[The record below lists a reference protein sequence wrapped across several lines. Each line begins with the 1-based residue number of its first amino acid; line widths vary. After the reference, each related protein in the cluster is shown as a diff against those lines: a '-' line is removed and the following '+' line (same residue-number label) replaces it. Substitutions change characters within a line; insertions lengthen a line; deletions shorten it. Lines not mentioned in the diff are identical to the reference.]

1 MKIGLVCPYNIT
13 LGGGVQEAVRAIQAE
28 LILRGHDVKIIT
40 PEPRSLTEEH
50 ALKDTIFLGT
60 AADFK
65 SPLHTTA
72 QISATIDPLEIDR
85 MLAREKFDIL
95 HFHEPWV
102 PMLSRQIL
110 SRSKSVNIATFHAK
124 LPENVMSRT
133 ITKVVTPY
141 TRSVL
146 KYLHELTAVSD
157 AAAEY
162 VRELTDRPVDIIPN
176 GIDLDYF
183 KASSKDKKLGEPAL
197 SGKTILYIGR
207 LERRKG
213 VKYLLKAFQVLQE
226 TQEDVSL
233 LLAGNGPDREKL
245 EQMVEELGLRNVT
258 FLGFVSEQEKLR
270 LLHTADLF
278 CAPAIYGESF
288 GIVLLEALASG
299 LVTVAANNPGYS
311 SVMQGLGALSLVN
324 PQDTVEFARRLDLL
338 LREESL
344 RTMWRNWA
352 KAYVKQYSYKRVVDQ
367 YEAIYKQAYAA
378 HAPRK
383 RRFPRVLV
391 KKKPA
396 RKTTVA

>member
-13 LGGGVQEAVRAIQAE
+13 LGGGVQEAVKAVQAE
-28 LILRGHDVKIIT
+28 LILRGHDAMILT
-40 PEPRSLTEEH
+40 PQPRTLNPDH
-50 ALKDTIFLGT
+50 GLKNVIFLGGAT
-60 AADFK
+60 DFK

-110 SRSKSVNIATFHAK
+110 SRSKAVNIATFHAK

-162 VRELTDRPVDIIPN
+162 VRELTDRPVSIIPN

-183 KASSKDKKLGEPAL
+183 AKPVVRGRRPTN
-197 SGKTILYIGR
+197 GNVILYIGR

-213 VKYLLKAFQVLQE
+213 VKYLLQAFQVLQE
-226 TQEDVSL
+226 NQEDAAL
-233 LLAGNGPDREKL
+233 LLAGDGPDREKL
-245 EQMVEELGLRNVT
+245 EQTVKDLGLRNVQ
-258 FLGFVSEQEKLR
+258 FLGFVSEEEKLR

-311 SVMQGLGALSLVN
+311 SVMQGLGALSMVN

-338 LREESL
+338 LREQSL

-352 KAYVKQYSYKRVVDQ
+352 KTYVKQYSYKRVVDQ
-367 YEAIYKQAYAA
+367 YEATYKQAYAL

-383 RRFPRVLV
+383 RRFFRTP
-391 KKKPA
+391 KKH
-396 RKTTVA
+396 TTTIGA